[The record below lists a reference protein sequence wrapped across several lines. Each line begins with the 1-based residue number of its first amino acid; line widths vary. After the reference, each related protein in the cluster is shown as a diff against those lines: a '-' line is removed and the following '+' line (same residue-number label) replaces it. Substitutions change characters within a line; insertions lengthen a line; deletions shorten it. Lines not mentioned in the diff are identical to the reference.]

1 MNSFNI
7 SILQAV
13 CQQYRKKRAHIVLE
27 QYSALEFEND
37 EISLDIINSSSW
49 EILALSEP
57 LIVSNHMH
65 ALVCIQ

>member
-1 MNSFNI
+1 MGRK
-7 SILQAV
+7 
-13 CQQYRKKRAHIVLE
+13 YRKKRAKE

-37 EISLDIINSSSW
+37 EISLDIINSSGW

-65 ALVCIQ
+65 ACTGIITILCSDFYRLVKVK